1 MTKVA
6 AIIPAR
12 SGSKGV
18 PHKNIRKVKNHSLL
32 DWSISACKKSNLIDD
47 IYISTDS
54 EEYQNIAISLG
65 GEAPFLRPKEFST
78 DISTDYEMIKHFLDW
93 MKSNKSIPDY
103 LVHIRPTTPLRDP
116 MIIDKAIKTFMEDE
130 NSTALRSVHQ
140 MSESAYKTFEISKNG
155 NLKPVGSTGNQI
167 DNSNKPRQLFPE
179 TYVANGYVDVLK
191 TNFIIEFSNIH
202 GDKVMPFL
210 TENTVEID
218 CEQDFQY
225 LNFLIEQN
233 LNIMNKLFN

>member
-1 MTKVA
+1 MIKVV

-32 DWSISACKKSNLIDD
+32 DWSISACKKCNNIDD

-65 GEAPFLRPKEFST
+65 GKAPFLRPKEFST
-78 DISTDYEMIKHFLDW
+78 DMSTDYEMIKHFLDW
-93 MKSNKSIPDY
+93 MESNKSMPDY

-116 MIIDKAIKTFMEDE
+116 IIIDNAIKSFIEDQ
-130 NSTALRSVHQ
+130 NSTALRSVHL

-155 NLKPVGSTGNQI
+155 NLKPVGSIGNQI
-167 DNSNKPRQLFPE
+167 DNSNKPRQLFPK

-191 TNFIIEFSNIH
+191 TNFIIKFLNIH
-202 GDKVMPFL
+202 GDAVMPFL
-210 TENTVEID
+210 TPHTVEID
-218 CEQDFQY
+218 CEQDFKY
-225 LNFLIEQN
+225 LNFLIEQYP
-233 LNIMNKLFN
+233 NIIKKLFS